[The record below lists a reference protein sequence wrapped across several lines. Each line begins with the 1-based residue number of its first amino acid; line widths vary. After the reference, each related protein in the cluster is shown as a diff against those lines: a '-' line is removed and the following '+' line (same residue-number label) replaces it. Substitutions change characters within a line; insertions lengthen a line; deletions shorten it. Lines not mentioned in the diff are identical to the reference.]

1 MIQLNTDPL
10 GSVLQLRYF
19 QDTDHPTVFT
29 KTYTKEIG
37 STGGS
42 LSLLHPK
49 FQWQHKR
56 NWWIFLYFPKHHA
69 GLVLAT

>member
-1 MIQLNTDPL
+1 MGYL
-10 GSVLQLRYF
+10 
-19 QDTDHPTVFT
+19 TVFT
-29 KTYTKEIG
+29 KTYTSTEIG

-42 LSLLHPK
+42 LFLLHPK

-56 NWWIFLYFPKHHA
+56 NRWMFPYFPKHHA